1 MKVVDWRVI
10 DGKINIYLTERKRF
24 LERKRIFMN
33 RQIHNQSELDTYVA
47 FSKALELFRPL
58 DKNAFNYRARKG
70 EITTKEDEVGKT
82 LYSVQSTLELR
93 NRLLKKVS
101 RRDRQQ
107 EVIIDWLKPTDI
119 TAALDLDQIVYH
131 EMFLAEAEVYMAWRR
146 KNPYISKAAF
156 DAKDR
161 RTCYGYLG
169 LIPLPERVILDILS
183 GKKDEKEITADEI
196 LTYDEPGDF
205 TLLANS
211 AVVHPDYPEVIH
223 KIISGVMDFWYERY
237 PEQRVRRIYAQAV
250 SDAGRIMAQKL
261 YLGPLY
267 VIENE
272 QLVRVEDAYV
282 LDIEGVA
289 ASKVVRAFQE
299 KLKKKGLAQGN

>member
-1 MKVVDWRVI
+1 
-10 DGKINIYLTERKRF
+10 
-24 LERKRIFMN
+24 MN
-33 RQIHNQSELDTYVA
+33 RQTRNQNEQDTYVA
-47 FSKALELFRPL
+47 FSKAIELFRPL
-58 DKNAFNYRARKG
+58 DKNAFNYRVRKG
-70 EITTKEDEVGKT
+70 EITTKGDEAGKT
-82 LYSVQSTLELR
+82 LYSVQSTIEIR

-101 RRDRQQ
+101 HRDRQP
-107 EVIIDWLKPTDI
+107 EVIIDWLKPPDI

-131 EMFLAEAEVYMAWRR
+131 EMFLAEAEVYMGWRR

-169 LIPLPERVILDILS
+169 LIPLPEQIILDILT
-183 GKKDEKEITADEI
+183 GKKDEKEITPDEI

-223 KIISGVMDFWYERY
+223 KIIGSIMDFWYEQY
-237 PEQRVRRIYAQAV
+237 PEKRVRRIYAQAV

-267 VIENE
+267 IIENE

-282 LDIEGVA
+282 LDMENVA
-289 ASKVVRAFQE
+289 ASKIVRAFQE
-299 KLKKKGLAQGN
+299 KLRKKEYSQ

>member
-1 MKVVDWRVI
+1 
-10 DGKINIYLTERKRF
+10 
-24 LERKRIFMN
+24 MN
-33 RQIHNQSELDTYVA
+33 RQTRNQNEQDTYVA
-47 FSKALELFRPL
+47 FSKAIELFRPL
-58 DKNAFNYRARKG
+58 DKNAFNYRVRKG
-70 EITTKEDEVGKT
+70 EITTKGDEAGKT
-82 LYSVQSTLELR
+82 LYSVQSTIEIR

-101 RRDRQQ
+101 RRDRQP
-107 EVIIDWLKPTDI
+107 EVIIDWLKPPDI

-131 EMFLAEAEVYMAWRR
+131 EMFLAEAEVYMGWRR

-169 LIPLPERVILDILS
+169 LIPLPEQIILDILT
-183 GKKDEKEITADEI
+183 GKKDEKEITPDEI

-223 KIISGVMDFWYERY
+223 KIIGSIMDFWYEQY
-237 PEQRVRRIYAQAV
+237 PEKRVRRIYAQAV

-267 VIENE
+267 IIENE

-282 LDIEGVA
+282 LDMENVA
-289 ASKVVRAFQE
+289 ASKIVRAFQE
-299 KLKKKGLAQGN
+299 KLRKKEYSQ